1 LYVVVNITISKLP
14 VAEVLSV
21 AQRPHDKEERGV
33 TQNDSSGEQHAKRV
47 ARRAHPW
54 IERLARSGY
63 VAYGVFM
70 FVMARYRRIEP
81 V

>member
-1 LYVVVNITISKLP
+1 VK
-14 VAEVLSV
+14 
-21 AQRPHDKEERGV
+21 RPHGQEERGV
-33 TQNDSSGEQHAKRV
+33 AQNGSSGGQHAKRV

-54 IERLARSGY
+54 IERLAQFGY

>member
-1 LYVVVNITISKLP
+1 
-14 VAEVLSV
+14 V
-21 AQRPHDKEERGV
+21 AQNG
-33 TQNDSSGEQHAKRV
+33 SSGGQHAKRV

-54 IERLARSGY
+54 IERLAQFGY